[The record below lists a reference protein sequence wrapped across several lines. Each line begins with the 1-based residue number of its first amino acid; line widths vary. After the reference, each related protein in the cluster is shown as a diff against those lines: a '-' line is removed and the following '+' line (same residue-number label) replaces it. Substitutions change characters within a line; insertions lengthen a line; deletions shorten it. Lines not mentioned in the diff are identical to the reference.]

1 KQVAEQSALKKR
13 YDLQAART
21 QAEIAKAEAEGRAK
35 SAIAEA
41 QGQAESAKIVSAAI
55 AGNPNYMKLKE
66 LENRKDVA
74 DILAK
79 SQNVIYLPSNSL
91 VNIGGLP
98 NSK

>member
-1 KQVAEQSALKKR
+1 MTDNIPLIQVLGAIAYGELKA
-13 YDLQAART
+13 YDG
-21 QAEIAKAEAEGRAK
+21 AKAEAEGRAK